1 MKALK
6 KLAVAFV
13 VLVVMGATFASCSED
28 YYYEEPVQPLPP
40 ETIEQPLPPYIE
52 PHIN

>member
-1 MKALK
+1 MKTLK

-13 VLVVMGATFASCSED
+13 LIAGLGMSLASCNED
-28 YYYEEPVQPLPP
+28 AYYEDPVQPLPP

-52 PHIN
+52 PNVN